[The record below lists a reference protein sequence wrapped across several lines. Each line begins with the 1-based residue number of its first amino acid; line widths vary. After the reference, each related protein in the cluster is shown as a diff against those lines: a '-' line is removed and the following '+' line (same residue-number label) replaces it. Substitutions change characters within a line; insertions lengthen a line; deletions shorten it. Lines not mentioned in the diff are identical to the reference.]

1 MAELHFKKTIELM
14 NKYGKEVV
22 AEMLTR
28 LNSYGKKAT
37 GNLAKSLTYSVE
49 VNSETYS
56 LNIVA
61 AEYWKY
67 VDKGRK
73 PGKFVPVDAL
83 KKWAKVKGIPQSAV
97 WPINYKIYK
106 KGIRPTNFASTTL
119 SRRKS
124 KFEELVAK
132 SYYEDM
138 QIYFNSLAQEINNR

>member
-28 LNSYGKKAT
+28 LNGYGKKAS
-37 GNLAKSLTYSVE
+37 GNLQKSLTYSVE
-49 VNSETYS
+49 VDSETYS

-61 AEYWKY
+61 ADYWKY

-83 KKWAKVKGIPQSAV
+83 RKWVRLKGIPESAIY
-97 WPINYKIYK
+97 PINYKIYK
-106 KGIRPTNFASTTL
+106 KGIKPTNFASTTL
-119 SRRKS
+119 SRRRS
-124 KFEELVAK
+124 KFQELVAK
-132 SYYEDM
+132 TYKEDM
-138 QIYFNSLAQEINNR
+138 EIYFNSLAQEINNR